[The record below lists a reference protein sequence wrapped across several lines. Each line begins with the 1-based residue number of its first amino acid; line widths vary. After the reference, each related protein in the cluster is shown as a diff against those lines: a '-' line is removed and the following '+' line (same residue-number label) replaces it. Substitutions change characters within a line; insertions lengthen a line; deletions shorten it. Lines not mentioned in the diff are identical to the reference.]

1 MIEILGAD
9 LDKAFEELNLYAQ
22 KMYQIQNKNWE
33 YCEDYQVW
41 RLADEDF
48 DKLCSITEKDWK
60 EDWGWW
66 RSSKGSNLGSVNHR
80 YNINNHYINA
90 WDGGWRYDTPDWYK
104 DRKYKSLLEYF
115 CDEIG
120 ASTEKNVCAVAV
132 DLAAQ
137 NNITMAELFKKY
149 QG

>member
-1 MIEILGAD
+1 MKEILGVN

-22 KMYQIQNKNWE
+22 KMYQIQNKHWE
-33 YCEDYQVW
+33 YCEDYQIW
-41 RLADEDF
+41 RLSDEDY
-48 DKLCSITEKDWK
+48 DQLYSISEDDWK

-66 RSSKGSNLGSVNHR
+66 RWAEGSNLLNVNHR
-80 YNINNHYINA
+80 YNINHHYIKA
-90 WDGGWRYDTPDWYK
+90 WDGTGRRGKKDWF
-104 DRKYKSLLEYF
+104 DRKYPTLLQYF

-120 ASTEKNVCAVAV
+120 ASTERNVCAVAV

-137 NNITMAELFKKY
+137 NNMTMAELFQKY